1 MTDVA
6 VIGGGVIGLS
16 IALRC
21 ARRGLGVAV
30 HDPAP
35 GSGASAVAAG
45 MLAPVTEAHYGE
57 EALTSLALASLALW
71 PAFAAEL
78 GLGDAYTEHGTLLVG
93 LDNGDRAELDRQ
105 HGFYARLGLESHRLT
120 GSETRALEPLLSP
133 RVRGGVHAPG
143 DHQVDPR
150 RLLSALLSACRTS
163 GVSFVPSTVTSP
175 SSLDASVVVVCAG
188 ARDLLGLPVRP
199 VHGQVLR
206 LRGPYELRRTVR
218 GIVEGR
224 GVYIVPRPDGE
235 VAVGASAAERGFDTV
250 PRAGDAYELLR
261 DALEV
266 VPELGEYELREV
278 RAGLRPGTPDNAPI
292 LGAVGPPRVIAATGH
307 YRNGILLAPVTAE
320 LITELIVT
328 GAEPAGLAPFHPRRF
343 Q

>member
-6 VIGGGVIGLS
+6 IVGGGVIGLS

-21 ARRGLGVAV
+21 AKRGLGVAV

-35 GSGASAVAAG
+35 GSGASTVAAG

-78 GLGDAYTEHGTLLVG
+78 GLGDAYTEHGTLLVA
-93 LDNGDRAELDRQ
+93 LDHGDRAELDRQ
-105 HGFYARLGLESHRLT
+105 HGFYARLGLASHRLT
-120 GSETRALEPLLSP
+120 GGEARALEPLLST

-143 DHQVDPR
+143 DHQADPR
-150 RLLSALLSACRTS
+150 RLHAALLDACRAA
-163 GVSFVPSTVTSP
+163 GVAFVPAAVTDPST
-175 SSLDASVVVVCAG
+175 LDADRVVVCTG

-206 LRGPYELRRTVR
+206 LRGPAELRLTVR
-218 GIVEGR
+218 GIVGGR
-224 GVYIVPRPDGE
+224 SVYVVPRPDGE
-235 VAVGASAAERGFDTV
+235 VVVGASSAERGFDTA

-261 DALEV
+261 DALDV
-266 VPELGEYELREV
+266 LPELAEYELREV

-292 LGAVGPPRVIAATGH
+292 LGRTADPRVIAATGH
-307 YRNGILLAPVTAE
+307 YRNGVLLAPVTAE
-320 LITELIVT
+320 LITALVVT
-328 GAEPAGLAPFHPRRF
+328 GEEPSALQPFHPRRF